1 MRGEWR
7 AVVAGLLIMTVA
19 CAGPAMKPDAVEPD
33 SQAVLGPEKKTAAA
47 QLKRKTTLPPK
58 KKSAAKKKQ
67 PQPSDEH
74 HLEIDTKVEGVQALV
89 DRAMVLTF
97 GFNHAEAN
105 KLFKQA
111 ADKDPNCAACYW
123 GAAYVLGPNINAP
136 MEQSSVDEAF
146 SLARKAYQLRHKA
159 RTRNR
164 ALIEA
169 LVHRYGPDPIPDR
182 THLDEAYAQAM
193 RGVARKFPDDA
204 LVQALL
210 AEALMDLHPWQYWQE
225 DGSPQP
231 YTPEILAALDDA
243 LSLNPDHLLANHLHI
258 HAVEASPN
266 PERAEKSADRLRR
279 LAPSAGHLLHMPAHI
294 YMRLGRYADAAEVNR
309 TAIGHDEA
317 YQADANPE
325 GLYPLAY
332 MPHNRHFL
340 VIALAESGQGRN
352 AVKQAFELAQS
363 IDTAKMRE
371 PGYGTL
377 QHFWIMPLYIMVR
390 FGQWDEIL
398 TQPSPDAALKYPKGV
413 WHYSRGRAL
422 AALGRLVE
430 AEQELRQLE
439 RLAKHPFLLDVTIW
453 DVNTTAH
460 LLQIATQVLAGEL
473 AYQHGDMDAAIQHLE
488 EAVEREDA
496 LTYEEPPSW
505 YYPAR
510 QSLGWVL
517 LEAGRFEE
525 AEWVYRED
533 LDRHREN
540 GWSLKGLQQ
549 SLEGQGR
556 IADVRQVKKRFD
568 KAWRNADVPIARSR
582 I

>member
-1 MRGEWR
+1 MRGKWQ
-7 AVVAGLLIMTVA
+7 AVVLGLLIMTVA
-19 CAGPAMKPDAVEPD
+19 CAGPETKPDAVQPD
-33 SQAVLGPEKKTAAA
+33 SQTATA
-47 QLKRKTTLPPK
+47 PK
-58 KKSAAKKKQ
+58 KKPAVTPSKKKSTPKKKATATKKQ
-67 PQPSDEH
+67 ARPSNEH
-74 HLEIDTKVEGVQALV
+74 HLQIDTEVEGVQALV

-111 ADKDPNCAACYW
+111 AEKDPNCAVCYW

-136 MEQSSVDEAF
+136 MEQSAVDEAF

-159 RTRNR
+159 RPRNR

-182 THLDEAYAQAM
+182 THLDTAYAQAM
-193 RGVARKFPDDA
+193 RGVARKYPDDA

-243 LSLNPDHLLANHLHI
+243 LRLNPDHLLANHLHI
-258 HAVEASPN
+258 HAVEASPH

-294 YMRLGRYADAAEVNR
+294 YMRIGRYADAAEVNR

-317 YQADANPE
+317 YQADANPK
-325 GLYPLAY
+325 GIYPLAY

-340 VIALAESGQGRN
+340 VIALAESGQSRA
-352 AVKQAFELAQS
+352 AVQQAFELAQS
-363 IDTAKMRE
+363 VDPEKMRE

-377 QHFWIMPLYIMVR
+377 QHFWSMPLYILVR

-398 TQPSPDAALKYPKGV
+398 TQPSPDAGLKYPKGV
-413 WHYSRGRAL
+413 WHYARGRAL

-430 AEQELRQLE
+430 AEQELRMLE

-473 AYQHGDMDAAIQHLE
+473 AYQRGDMSAAIEHLE
-488 EAVEREDA
+488 EAVELEDA

-517 LEAGRFEE
+517 LESGRFEE
-525 AEWVYRED
+525 AEQVYRED

-556 IADVRQVKKRFD
+556 TADAQQVKKRFD
-568 KAWRNADVPIARSR
+568 KVWKDADVPIARSR